1 MEIKF
6 NDSKIKMIF
15 KDGFEI
21 DKIMLGE
28 ELLWENTPKQ
38 QYYLPTEED
47 FNFDWPSS
55 PRYIG
60 EEKFVRVPEALNG
73 KPLTSMTSMFTSH
86 YGRMIEGVALDNPAV
101 VNMEAAFSGL
111 TSSSLDLSQFKTV
124 GAVNMGFLFSDIYY
138 MEQIDLST
146 FDVSAVDN
154 MSSMF
159 KGSWFKSLDLTS
171 FKFGVRVSVGYMF
184 YGSHAELL
192 DLSSWDTSY
201 LGYHSEMFT
210 NCKATTGYART
221 QEDADFFNAVK
232 GKPAALTFVVK

>member
-1 MEIKF
+1 
-6 NDSKIKMIF
+6 MIF

-47 FNFDWPSS
+47 FNFAQAS
-55 PRYIG
+55 PRYIS
-60 EEKFVRVPEALNG
+60 EERFVRVPEALNG
-73 KPLTSMTSMFTSH
+73 KPLTSIVNMFTF
-86 YGRMIEGVALDNPAV
+86 YGGRRVEGVALDNPAIV
-101 VNMEAAFSGL
+101 SMGSAFNGL

-124 GAVNMGFLFSDIYY
+124 GAVDMGYMFYGIYY

-146 FDVSAVDN
+146 FDVSAVRN
-154 MSSMF
+154 MGSMF
-159 KGSWFKSLDLTS
+159 RQSSFKSLDLTS
-171 FKFGVRVSVGYMF
+171 FKFGVEVGVGYMF
-184 YGSHAELL
+184 NNSSAELL

-201 LGYHSEMFT
+201 LGYHVGMFN

-221 QEDADFFNAVK
+221 QEDADFFNAVE